1 MSAVVVNIHLGGLVV
16 VQLLPDVGFILQN
29 NYWSDLFKS
38 ETCGQKYLSYFCW
51 LYPAKKL
58 MRPLFKADSRWMW
71 SKIFI
76 TKTKEKEKVH
86 LWCEPSPC
94 DQKYLLQTKRE
105 RQSSPLVCAESM
117 WSKNKKK
124 EKKREKN
131 KKRERGNSS
140 PLVWAESRACPPFC
154 RIRGT
159 ASLRYSRWTW
169 LSAREILIF
178 SYTFYIYFIKIY

>member
-58 MRPLFKADSRWMW
+58 MRPLLKADSRWMW

-76 TKTKEKEKVH
+76 PKLKKKRKFTFGVSRVHVIRNIYNKQKEKDRVHLWCVPSPCDQKIRKKRKREKKIKREKGVIVH
-86 LWCEPSPC
+86 LWCEPSPGLVRPSVVFVARRHF
-94 DQKYLLQTKRE
+94 DIVVELDYLQK
-105 RQSSPLVCAESM
+105 
-117 WSKNKKK
+117 
-124 EKKREKN
+124 
-131 KKRERGNSS
+131 
-140 PLVWAESRACPPFC
+140 
-154 RIRGT
+154 
-159 ASLRYSRWTW
+159 
-169 LSAREILIF
+169 
-178 SYTFYIYFIKIY
+178 

>member
-76 TKTKEKEKVH
+76 TKTKDKEKVH

-94 DQKYLLQTKRE
+94 DQKYFLQTKRE

-124 EKKREKN
+124 REKERKKEKKIKREKWVIVHLWC
-131 KKRERGNSS
+131 EPS
-140 PLVWAESRACPPFC
+140 PGLVRPSVVFV
-154 RIRGT
+154 
-159 ASLRYSRWTW
+159 
-169 LSAREILIF
+169 ARRHFDIVVELD
-178 SYTFYIYFIKIY
+178 YLQK